1 MYNWLVFLHIF
12 FGFSL
17 MLAHGVHAAAMLAFR
32 NEKDPERALTFF
44 NIAPEIQMVRYLTI
58 LMGLPGFIAAFI
70 SPWWR
75 QGWTWASMVIFLIV
89 SVVMYKYGAGYF
101 ELIQRAA
108 ERLIEAR
115 KTDLNVETALKE
127 FESARTAR
135 HPIAVSIVGM
145 VGLAV
150 ILWLMRFKPF

>member
-44 NIAPEIQMVRYLTI
+44 NIVPEINMVRWLTV
-58 LMGLPGFIAAFI
+58 LMGVPGLIAAFI
-70 SPWWR
+70 TPWWK
-75 QGWTWASMVIFLIV
+75 QGWVWASVVVFLIV

-108 ERLIEAR
+108 ERLIESR
-115 KTDLNVETALKE
+115 KTNVNIETALRE
-127 FESARTAR
+127 FETARTAR
-135 HPIAVSIVGM
+135 HPIPVSIVGM
-145 VGLAV
+145 VGLAI

>member
-17 MLAHGVHAAAMLAFR
+17 MLSHGVHAAAMLAFR

-44 NIAPEIQMVRYLTI
+44 NIVPQIHMVRI
-58 LMGLPGFIAAFI
+58 FMVSMGLPGLIAAFI
-70 SPWWR
+70 TPWWL
-75 QGWTWASMVIFLIV
+75 QGWIWASVVIFFII
-89 SVVMYKYGAGYF
+89 SFVMYKYGAGYF
-101 ELIQRAA
+101 ELIQGAA

-115 KTDLNVETALKE
+115 KTNTDVETALEK
-127 FESARTAR
+127 FEEARTAR
-135 HPIAVSIVGM
+135 HPITVSIIGI
-145 VGLAV
+145 VGLAI

>member
-32 NEKDPERALTFF
+32 NEANPQRRLTFF
-44 NIAPEIQMVRYLTI
+44 NIVPEINMVRYLTVF
-58 LMGLPGFIAAFI
+58 MGIPGVIAAFI
-70 SPWWR
+70 TPWWR
-75 QGWTWASMVIFLIV
+75 QGWTWASAAVFVIITYM
-89 SVVMYKYGAGYF
+89 MYKYGAGYF

-115 KTDLNVETALKE
+115 KVNTDVETALKA
-127 FESARTAR
+127 FEEAR
-135 HPIAVSIVGM
+135 HSAYPMLVSVVGV
-145 VGLAV
+145 VGLAI
-150 ILWLMRFKPF
+150 ILWLIRFKPF